1 MSSFARISFR
11 RFFSMSALEDRCVPD
26 AGLADSETIKIPDA
40 PTTYERDERT
50 AGPYAAETA
59 EVIELLLEPPVVVPA
74 HAKRYA
80 VGSGAGANALVNI
93 YDAKT
98 NAIFS
103 TVTPF
108 GTDYTGG
115 VRVAVADVTG
125 DGVDDLIAATATGAG
140 RVKVFDGATGAT
152 LADFTPWSKAT
163 GGAFVAAADVT
174 GNGRADVV
182 VGSGAGVAP
191 EVRVYEGEA
200 INVKRTIV
208 TAPTAVH
215 TFTPTGASSAFGV
228 RVAAGDLNGDGKAE
242 VVTGSKSSVYAN
254 KLSLVHENETHF
266 AVGTGPRTVVSASQI
281 QFSPANDTAGVFVA
295 VGDYSGTGRND
306 VAIGYVANK
315 MARIRVV
322 NGVDKKTRV
331 MDAFSFVAGPDGG
344 VAVAM
349 KDVSNDGKAD
359 VIAAGAF
366 GTSIVRI
373 LGGGSGGLMA
383 SFTAFSSSYQGGVFV
398 G

>member
-1 MSSFARISFR
+1 MGSITRLSFR
-11 RFFSMSALEDRCVPD
+11 RFFSMAALEERCVPD
-26 AGLADSETIKIPDA
+26 AGPADSETIKFPEA
-40 PTTYERDERT
+40 EKNVLPAET
-50 AGPYAAETA
+50 GLAETA
-59 EVIELLLEPPVVVPA
+59 EVLEATVEPPVVVPA
-74 HAKRYA
+74 NAKRYA

-98 NAIFS
+98 NAIIS
-103 TVTPF
+103 TITPF

-115 VRVAVADVTG
+115 VRVAMADVTG
-125 DGVDDLIAATATGAG
+125 DGVDDLIASSATGAG
-140 RVKVFDGATGAT
+140 RVRVFDGMTGET
-152 LADFTPWSKAT
+152 IADFTPWSKST
-163 GGAFVAAADVT
+163 GGAYVAAADVT

-200 INVKRTIV
+200 LKPKHGDVA
-208 TAPTAVH
+208 APTAVH
-215 TFTPTGASSAFGV
+215 TFTPTGVSSAYGV

-242 VVTGSKSSVYAN
+242 VVTGSKNSVYAN
-254 KLSLVHENETHF
+254 KLSLVHENVNHYVI
-266 AVGTGPRTVVSASQI
+266 APSPRTVVSASLI
-281 QFSPANDTAGVFVA
+281 QFSPASDTAGVFVA

-306 VAIGYVANK
+306 VAVGYTANK

-359 VIAAGAF
+359 VIAAGAY

-373 LGGGSGGLMA
+373 LGGGMGGLTA
-383 SFTAFSSSYQGGVFV
+383 SFTAFGSSYRGGVFV

>member
-1 MSSFARISFR
+1 MASIARLSLRRLFAL
-11 RFFSMSALEDRCVPD
+11 APLEDRSVPD
-26 AGLADSETIKIPDA
+26 AGVATSETIQFPD
-40 PTTYERDERT
+40 TTRIVLPAET
-50 AGPYAAETA
+50 VAAETP
-59 EVIELLLEPPVVVPA
+59 EVVGMSAEPPVVIPA
-74 HAKRYA
+74 NAKRYA

-98 NAIFS
+98 NAIIS
-103 TVTPF
+103 TITPF

-115 VRVAVADVTG
+115 VRVALADVTG

-140 RVKVFDGATGAT
+140 RVRVFDGMTGET
-152 LADFTPWSKAT
+152 IADFTPWSKST

-174 GNGRADVV
+174 GNGRVDVV
-182 VGSGAGVAP
+182 IGSGAGVAP
-191 EVRVYEGEA
+191 EVRVYEGE
-200 INVKRTIV
+200 VLKPKQGEV
-208 TAPTAVH
+208 SAPTAVH

-242 VVTGSKSSVYAN
+242 VITGSKNSVFAN
-254 KLSLVHENETHF
+254 KLTLVHENVNHYVI
-266 AVGTGPRTVVSASQI
+266 APSPRTVVSASQI
-281 QFSPANDTAGVFVA
+281 QFSPASDTAGVFVA

-306 VAIGYVANK
+306 VAVGYSANK

-322 NGVDKKTRV
+322 NGVDRRTRV

-359 VIAAGAF
+359 VIAAGAY

-373 LGGGSGGLMA
+373 LGGGTGGLMA
-383 SFTAFSSSYQGGVFV
+383 SFTAFGSSYQGGVFV

>member
-1 MSSFARISFR
+1 MGSFARSSFR
-11 RFFSMSALEDRCVPD
+11 RFISLISFEDRCVPD
-26 AGLADSETIKIPDA
+26 AGLTDSETIKFPDPPPTFERGVLPVEA
-40 PTTYERDERT
+40 P
-50 AGPYAAETA
+50 AVETA
-59 EVIELLLEPPVVVPA
+59 EVIETSVEPPVVIPEN
-74 HAKRYA
+74 AKRYA

-98 NAIFS
+98 NAVIS
-103 TVTPF
+103 TITPF

-115 VRVAVADVTG
+115 VRVAMADVTG

-140 RVKVFDGATGAT
+140 RVRVFDGMTGET
-152 LADFTPWSKAT
+152 IADFTPWSKTT
-163 GGAFVAAADVT
+163 GGAYVAAADVT

-191 EVRVYEGEA
+191 EVRVYEGE
-200 INVKRTIV
+200 VLKPKHGDV
-208 TAPTAVH
+208 TAPVAVH

-242 VVTGSKSSVYAN
+242 VVTGSKNSVFAN
-254 KLSLVHENETHF
+254 KLSHVHENVTHY
-266 AVGTGPRTVVSASQI
+266 AIGTGPRTAVAASPI
-281 QFSPANDTAGVFVA
+281 QFSPTSDTAGVFVA

-306 VAIGYVANK
+306 VAVGYTANK

-322 NGVDKKTRV
+322 NGVDRKTRV

-359 VIAAGAF
+359 VIAAGAY

-373 LGGGSGGLMA
+373 LGGGTGGLTA
-383 SFTAFSSSYQGGVFV
+383 SFTAFGSSYRGGVFV

>member
-1 MSSFARISFR
+1 MASIARLSLRRLFAL
-11 RFFSMSALEDRCVPD
+11 APLEDRCVPD
-26 AGLADSETIKIPDA
+26 AGVTTSETIQFPD
-40 PTTYERDERT
+40 TTRIVLPAET
-50 AGPYAAETA
+50 VAAETP
-59 EVIELLLEPPVVVPA
+59 EVVGMSAEPPVVIPA
-74 HAKRYA
+74 NAKRYA

-98 NAIFS
+98 NAIIS
-103 TVTPF
+103 TITPF

-115 VRVAVADVTG
+115 VRVAMADVTG

-140 RVKVFDGATGAT
+140 RVRVFDGMTGET
-152 LADFTPWSKAT
+152 IADFTPWSKST

-174 GNGRADVV
+174 GNGRVDVV
-182 VGSGAGVAP
+182 IGSGAGVAP
-191 EVRVYEGEA
+191 EVRVYEGEV
-200 INVKRTIV
+200 IKVKRTIV

-215 TFTPTGASSAFGV
+215 TFTPSGASSAFGV

-242 VVTGSKSSVYAN
+242 VITGSKNSVFAN
-254 KLSLVHENETHF
+254 KLTLVHENVNHYVI
-266 AVGTGPRTVVSASQI
+266 APSPRTVVSASQI
-281 QFSPANDTAGVFVA
+281 QFSPASDTAGVFVA

-306 VAIGYVANK
+306 VAVGYTANK

-322 NGVDKKTRV
+322 NGVDRRTRV

-344 VAVAM
+344 VVVAM

-359 VIAAGAF
+359 VIAAGAY

-373 LGGGSGGLMA
+373 LGGGTGGLMA
-383 SFTAFSSSYQGGVFV
+383 SFTAFGSSYQGGVFV

>member
-1 MSSFARISFR
+1 MSSFARFR

-26 AGLADSETIKIPDA
+26 AGPVDSESIKFPDA
-40 PTTYERDERT
+40 PPTYEREVLPVET
-50 AGPYAAETA
+50 IATETA
-59 EVIELLLEPPVVVPA
+59 EVFELTVEPPVVIPA
-74 HAKRYA
+74 NAKRYA
-80 VGSGAGANALVNI
+80 VGSGAGSNALVNI

-98 NAIFS
+98 NAIIS
-103 TVTPF
+103 TITPF

-115 VRVAVADVTG
+115 VRVAMADVTG

-140 RVKVFDGATGAT
+140 RVKVFDGVTGAT
-152 LADFTPWSKAT
+152 VADFTPWSKST
-163 GGAFVAAADVT
+163 GGAFIAAADVT

-191 EVRVYEGEA
+191 EVRVYEGEV
-200 INVKRTIV
+200 IKQKQRVV

-242 VVTGSKSSVYAN
+242 VITGSKNSVYAN
-254 KLSLVHENETHF
+254 KLSLVHENVNHYIVG
-266 AVGTGPRTVVSASQI
+266 AVPRTAVSASQI

-306 VAIGYVANK
+306 VAVGYTANK

-322 NGVDKKTRV
+322 NGVDKRTRV

-359 VIAAGAF
+359 VIAAGAY

-373 LGGGSGGLMA
+373 LGGGTGGLMA
-383 SFTAFSSSYQGGVFV
+383 SFTAFGSSYQGGVFV

>member
-1 MSSFARISFR
+1 M
-11 RFFSMSALEDRCVPD
+11 
-26 AGLADSETIKIPDA
+26 
-40 PTTYERDERT
+40 
-50 AGPYAAETA
+50 
-59 EVIELLLEPPVVVPA
+59 
-74 HAKRYA
+74 
-80 VGSGAGANALVNI
+80 
-93 YDAKT
+93 
-98 NAIFS
+98 
-103 TVTPF
+103 
-108 GTDYTGG
+108 
-115 VRVAVADVTG
+115 
-125 DGVDDLIAATATGAG
+125 
-140 RVKVFDGATGAT
+140 
-152 LADFTPWSKAT
+152 
-163 GGAFVAAADVT
+163 T
-174 GNGRADVV
+174 GNGHADVV
-182 VGSGAGVAP
+182 VGSGTGVAP

-200 INVKRTIV
+200 LKPKQSVI

-242 VVTGSKSSVYAN
+242 VITGSKNSVYAN
-254 KLSLVHENETHF
+254 KLSHVHENVTHY
-266 AVGTGPRTVVSASQI
+266 AVGTGPRTAVSSSLI
-281 QFSPANDTAGVFVA
+281 QFSPASDTAGVFVA

-306 VAIGYVANK
+306 IAVGYTANK

-359 VIAAGAF
+359 VIAAGAY

-373 LGGGSGGLMA
+373 LGGGTGGLMA
-383 SFTAFSSSYQGGVFV
+383 SFTAFGSSYQGGVFV

>member
-1 MSSFARISFR
+1 MASIARLSLRRLFAL
-11 RFFSMSALEDRCVPD
+11 APLEDRCVPD
-26 AGLADSETIKIPDA
+26 AGVATSETIQFPDTPRIVPPA
-40 PTTYERDERT
+40 ETV
-50 AGPYAAETA
+50 AAETP
-59 EVIELLLEPPVVVPA
+59 EVAGMSAEPPVVIPA
-74 HAKRYA
+74 NAKRYA

-98 NAIFS
+98 NAIIS
-103 TVTPF
+103 TITPF

-115 VRVAVADVTG
+115 VRVAMADVTG

-140 RVKVFDGATGAT
+140 RVRVFDGMTGET
-152 LADFTPWSKAT
+152 IADFTPWSKST

-174 GNGRADVV
+174 GNGRVDVV
-182 VGSGAGVAP
+182 VGSGASVAP
-191 EVRVYEGEA
+191 EVRVYEGEV
-200 INVKRTIV
+200 IKVKRTIV

-215 TFTPTGASSAFGV
+215 TFTPTGGSSAFGV

-242 VVTGSKSSVYAN
+242 VITGSKNSVFAN
-254 KLSLVHENETHF
+254 KLTLVHENVNHYVI
-266 AVGTGPRTVVSASQI
+266 APSPRTVVSASQI
-281 QFSPANDTAGVFVA
+281 QFSPASDTAGVFVA

-306 VAIGYVANK
+306 VAVGYTANK

-322 NGVDKKTRV
+322 NGVDRRTRV

-349 KDVSNDGKAD
+349 KDVSNDGKAE
-359 VIAAGAF
+359 VIAAGAY

-373 LGGGSGGLMA
+373 LGGGTGGLMA
-383 SFTAFSSSYQGGVFV
+383 SFTAFGSSYQGGVFV